1 MKCKY
6 HPFPPLS
13 SPFPIFPLL
22 LSPLL
27 SSLSSFISSPIYPFS
42 FTTLFSTISLSLSIL
57 YSLHYFT
64 FLFSVPVPVTF
75 LFSVLVPVTFL
86 FSVLVPVTFLFSV
99 LVPVTFLFSSS
110 NSMLTLNIKIRV
122 TYLSLQI
129 EESVSLFGSH
139 QSPKLKKS
147 LFVDLLHIDF
157 SHMGKDLFYLIEL
170 DTLKSLDIF
179 LGEFDDL
186 LQLDGL

>member
-64 FLFSVPVPVTF
+64 S
-75 LFSVLVPVTFL
+75 
-86 FSVLVPVTFLFSV
+86 LFSV

-147 LFVDLLHIDF
+147 LFADLLHIDF